1 MLITIPDVLNKNQL
15 DHIQKILNQSNFVD
29 GKLSAGKHAQR
40 VKNNEELSSNDRMLN
55 ELNNLVMGSLVQ
67 NRTYQNA
74 AFPHRIA
81 TAFYARYGSGMA
93 YGDHIDDPIMGPTG
107 ATYRTD
113 VSITIFLNSPDDY
126 EGGELTI
133 NTSFGQQQFKLPA
146 GSAIMYPSGT
156 LHNVAGVTK
165 GERLVAVTWCQSM
178 IRDPAKR
185 ELLYNLNQA
194 RESLMDKDASSTE
207 TAQVDTTYINLV
219 RMWSEL

>member
-1 MLITIPDVLNKNQL
+1 MLITIPDVLSNNQIA
-15 DHIQKILNQSNFVD
+15 HVQKILAQSNFVD

-40 VKNNEELSSNDRMLN
+40 VKNNEELSSNDSMLN

-67 NRTYQNA
+67 NKTYQNA

-81 TAFYARYGSGMA
+81 TAFYARYSAGMA
-93 YGDHIDDPIMGPTG
+93 YGDHIDDPVMGPPG

-113 VSITIFLNSPDDY
+113 VSITVFLNNPEDY
-126 EGGELTI
+126 DGGELTI
-133 NTSFGQQQFKLPA
+133 NSSIGAQQFKLPA
-146 GSAIMYPSGT
+146 GQAIMYPSGS
-156 LHNVAGVTK
+156 LHHVAEVTK

-194 RESLMDKDASSTE
+194 RESLMKKDSNSTE

-219 RMWSEL
+219 RMWAEL

>member
-67 NRTYQNA
+67 NKTYQNA

-93 YGDHIDDPIMGPTG
+93 YGDHIDDPIMGPAG

-113 VSITIFLNSPDDY
+113 VSITIFLNNPDDY

-156 LHNVAGVTK
+156 LHNVAEVTN

-194 RESLMDKDASSTE
+194 RESLIQKDANSEE
-207 TAQVDTTYINLV
+207 TSQVDTTYINLV

>member
-1 MLITIPDVLNKNQL
+1 MLD
-15 DHIQKILNQSNFVD
+15 QSQFID

-40 VKNNEELSSNDRMLN
+40 VKNNDELSQNDRALN
-55 ELNNLVMGSLVQ
+55 ELNNIVMGSLV
-67 NRTYQNA
+67 NHPEYKNA

-81 TAFYARYGSGMA
+81 TAFFARYGKGQA
-93 YGDHIDDPIMGPTG
+93 YGNHIDDPIMGPPG
-107 ATYRTD
+107 GNYRTD
-113 VSITIFLNSPDDY
+113 VSITVFLNEPEDY
-126 EGGELTI
+126 EGGELSI
-133 NTSFGQQQFKLPA
+133 NTSFGTQKFKLAA

-156 LHNVAGVTK
+156 LHHVGEVTK

-194 RESLMDKDASSTE
+194 RESLMKSAPESDE

-219 RMWSEL
+219 RMWAEI

>member
-1 MLITIPDVLNKNQL
+1 MLITIPNVLNSNQL
-15 DHIQKILNQSNFVD
+15 KRVRDMLDQSQFID

-40 VKNNEELSSNDRMLN
+40 VKNNDELSQNDRALN
-55 ELNNLVMGSLVQ
+55 ELNNIVMGSLV
-67 NRTYQNA
+67 NHPEYKNA

-81 TAFYARYGSGMA
+81 TAFFARYGKGQA
-93 YGDHIDDPIMGPTG
+93 YGNHIDDPIMGPPG
-107 ATYRTD
+107 GNYRTD
-113 VSITIFLNSPDDY
+113 VSITVFLNEPEDY
-126 EGGELTI
+126 EGGELSI
-133 NTSFGQQQFKLPA
+133 NTSFGTQKFKLAA

-156 LHNVAGVTK
+156 LHHVGEVTK

-194 RESLMDKDASSTE
+194 RESLMKSAPESDE

-219 RMWSEL
+219 RMWAEI

>member
-1 MLITIPDVLNKNQL
+1 MLITIPDVLNKNQIE
-15 DHIQKILNQSNFVD
+15 HIQQILNQSSFID
-29 GKLSAGKHAQR
+29 GKLSAGKHAKR

-67 NRTYQNA
+67 NKTYQNA

-93 YGDHIDDPIMGPTG
+93 YGDHIDDPIMGPPG

-113 VSITIFLNSPDDY
+113 VSITVFLNNPEDY
-126 EGGELTI
+126 EGGELSI
-133 NTSFGQQQFKLPA
+133 NTSFGTQKFKLPA
-146 GSAIMYPSGT
+146 GHAIMYPSGT
-156 LHNVAGVTK
+156 LHHVAEVTK

-194 RESLMDKDASSTE
+194 RESLMEKDPDSDE
-207 TAQVDTTYINLV
+207 TAKVDTTYINLV